1 MIGTNRIHPPAPV
14 ADTNMSSL
22 TDKSKQRGATN
33 RPSRSRWKG
42 LLFRLAAVL
51 LGLLPLVAAEVVLRA
66 FDVGRPT
73 DFDDPFVGFSDI
85 HPLFVLNKEQGR
97 YEIAKSRL
105 SHFRPDSFRAEKA
118 ENEFRI
124 FVLGGSTVQGRPWSI
139 ETSFTTWL
147 ELGLNSAHP
156 SRQWEVINC
165 GGISY
170 ATYRLV
176 PIMQEV
182 LAYQPDLIIFCEGH
196 NEFLEDRTYGNI
208 KTVPPALSWPQRQVT
223 RLRTY
228 TLLREGIL
236 RLTGQAGESSKAP
249 AKSESK
255 NRPVLGPETDAMLD
269 WKGGMANYHRDPD
282 WQADVLAHFAFNLGR
297 MADITREAD
306 VPLLIV
312 SPVSNLEWP
321 PFKPQHRSD
330 ITAAEQKQFD
340 DLLKIASEEYRDGSA
355 QALEPLLRAR
365 AIDDQHA
372 LVHYQIGIC
381 QKELLRFAEAEK
393 SLILAKDLDVCPLR
407 MLERFKR
414 ALHASAAETKT
425 PLLDAHALIAEHSR
439 SGFPDNQW
447 LVDHVHPT
455 VEGHQLI
462 ADAIVT
468 KMAELRH
475 VRPQPNWEQAKELA
489 YRDFLKSLDHAYFQ
503 RGQTFLDAEQRWA
516 HGFADK
522 ERPVLRRPANHDQAP
537 FTSPDTD

>member
-1 MIGTNRIHPPAPV
+1 
-14 ADTNMSSL
+14 MSPL
-22 TDKSKQRGATN
+22 TARTKQRSADDRP
-33 RPSRSRWKG
+33 RPSRWRW
-42 LLFRLAAVL
+42 LLFRLAAML
-51 LGLLPLVAAEVVLRA
+51 LGLLPLVAAEIALRA

-73 DFDDPFVGFSDI
+73 DYDDPFVGFSDI
-85 HPLFVLNKEQGR
+85 HPLFVLNEEQGR
-97 YEIAKSRL
+97 YGIAKSRL
-105 SHFRPDSFRAEKA
+105 SHFRPDSFRAEKPS
-118 ENEFRI
+118 NEFRI

-147 ELGLNSAHP
+147 ELGLNAADP
-156 SRQWEVINC
+156 SRQWEVVNC

-228 TLLREGIL
+228 TVLREGVL
-236 RLTGQAGESSKAP
+236 RLTGQSANSLEQSSDKA
-249 AKSESK
+249 SES
-255 NRPVLGPETDAMLD
+255 RPVLGPETDAMLD
-269 WKGGMANYHRDPD
+269 WKGGMANYHRDPQ
-282 WQADVLAHFAFNLGR
+282 WQANVLAHFAFNLGR
-297 MADITREAD
+297 IADIAEQAD

-321 PFKPQHRSD
+321 PFKPEHKD
-330 ITAAEQKQFD
+330 GITTAERKQFD
-340 DLLKIASEEYRDGSA
+340 DLLKAASEKYREGPT

-372 LVHYQIGIC
+372 LVHHQIGIC
-381 QKELLRFAEAEK
+381 QKELLQFEEAEK
-393 SLILAKDLDVCPLR
+393 SLIRAKDLDVCPLR
-407 MLERFKR
+407 MLERFKQ
-414 ALHASAAETKT
+414 ALHASAAETDT

-468 KMAELRH
+468 KMAELCH
-475 VRPQPNWEQAKELA
+475 VHPEPKWEQANEVT
-489 YRDFLKSLDHAYFQ
+489 YRDHLKSLDHAYFQ

-522 ERPVLRRPANHDQAP
+522 ERPVLRRPAKDAP
-537 FTSPDTD
+537 VPSPSSDTD